1 MQAQSGK
8 EAEDKGS
15 DHGRKDGK
23 REFCK
28 SKAALCADLQKM
40 KSGVTITG

>member
-1 MQAQSGK
+1 VGK

-15 DHGRKDGK
+15 DHARKDGK

-28 SKAALCADLQKM
+28 SKATMCADLQKM
-40 KSGVTITG
+40 ESRVTIT